1 MTYIETIKQV
11 CRLVHKLCYTSCYK
25 VTLFRVQE
33 YDDKDTQIDF
43 EITRR
48 ERFSGE
54 ISISYS
60 TGTVYVTKK
69 GKLYYL
75 NYAGDKKPVKQMG
88 TVATRFMFESKFEK
102 ENKN

>member
-1 MTYIETIKQV
+1 MTYIETIKYV
-11 CRLVHKLCYTSCYK
+11 CNLVHKLCYTSCYK
-25 VTLFRVQE
+25 VTLFRVHE

-48 ERFSGE
+48 EHFGGQ
-54 ISISYS
+54 ISVSYS

-88 TVATRFMFESKFEK
+88 TVATRFMFESEFRK
-102 ENKN
+102 EHKN

>member
-1 MTYIETIKQV
+1 MTYIETIKHV
-11 CRLVHKLCYTSCYK
+11 CQLVHRLCYTPGYT
-25 VTLFRVQE
+25 VTIFDVHE

-48 ERFSGE
+48 EHFGGE
-54 ISISYS
+54 ISVSYS

-88 TVATRFMFESKFEK
+88 VVATRFLFESELRK
-102 ENKN
+102 NKD